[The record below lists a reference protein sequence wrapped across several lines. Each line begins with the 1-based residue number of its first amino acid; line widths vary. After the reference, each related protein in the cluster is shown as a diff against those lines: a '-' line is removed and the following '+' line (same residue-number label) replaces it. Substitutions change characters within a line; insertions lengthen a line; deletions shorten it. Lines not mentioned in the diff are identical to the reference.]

1 MLNESTSRD
10 YQAISDMPQIQPV
23 SKFLVVLSGKTNN
36 THEDIV
42 QMIQN
47 SGHVK
52 VQTPEDCD
60 YCLLFCPITSRVETQ
75 VDSSLRLLTAEKP
88 AILVVMYHT
97 FNPDYVTPENHRLG
111 VVDPRVRLTVSYL
124 FHEQRLLRCNHNDIA
139 RFELRKYLGLPQES
153 WSIPRYRE
161 NNPLKFWLILL
172 VFVVVVCLIILM
184 LILLLK

>member
-75 VDSSLRLLTAEKP
+75 VDSSLRLLTEKP